1 MLQSGLQHHTLDR
14 GAEINLEEIKD
25 ESGDREDDQ
34 ENLVSECEEGDL
46 EEEGHHTE
54 TDETTERET
63 EEGDFHENPDL

>member
-46 EEEGHHTE
+46 EEEGHITLKQMRPQK
-54 TDETTERET
+54 ER
-63 EEGDFHENPDL
+63 